1 MYGSTRLWI
10 GYLGMLLAGLV
21 FLFAIGNA
29 GNSDSLGVI
38 FWSCCLFF
46 ILMSIAQSGHTA
58 AKQWR
63 NRTVIYQPAPQQQ
76 MMQQQS
82 IIIQQQAPVQQ
93 APVQQVAQP
102 IQEPTRSPD
111 WWVNRAQKL
120 EIARDWEGAAQAY
133 QMAGL
138 YEEAG
143 RIREAYLEEKDG
155 VVLNIDRVGDTILQ
169 DSVMVQ
175 DGDNTETNGDK
186 KSRFD

>member
-1 MYGSTRLWI
+1 
-10 GYLGMLLAGLV
+10 
-21 FLFAIGNA
+21 
-29 GNSDSLGVI
+29 
-38 FWSCCLFF
+38 
-46 ILMSIAQSGHTA
+46 
-58 AKQWR
+58 
-63 NRTVIYQPAPQQQ
+63 VIYQTAPQQQ

-102 IQEPTRSPD
+102 IQEPVRSPD

-133 QMAGL
+133 QQAGL

-175 DGDNTETNGDK
+175 DRTDAESDENGDK

>member
-1 MYGSTRLWI
+1 
-10 GYLGMLLAGLV
+10 MLLAGLV

-29 GNSDSLGVI
+29 GSSDSLGVI

-46 ILMSIAQSGHTA
+46 ILMSIAQSGHNA

-63 NRTVIYQPAPQQQ
+63 NQTVIYQTAPQQQ

-102 IQEPTRSPD
+102 IQEPVRSPD
-111 WWVNRAQKL
+111 W
-120 EIARDWEGAAQAY
+120 WEGAAQAY

-175 DGDNTETNGDK
+175 DRTDAESDENGDK